1 MTDAHSAAEPVR
13 TTDADTLC
21 INTIRTLAMDAIQ
34 AAHSGH
40 PGTPMAL
47 APVGYLVRR
56 PACMRWIP
64 NTSCSAS
71 LPSAWTTSV
80 NFAPARVIPGPPG
93 VPVHLGRRDDDG
105 PARAERADQ
114 CWDGRRRLAGHTAQ
128 PAWSHDLRL
137 RRVHVAR

>member
-34 AAHSGH
+34 AAHSEH

-47 APVGYLVRR
+47 APVGYLVWR
-56 PACMRWIP
+56 PACMQWIP
-64 NTSCSAS
+64 TTSCSAS

-80 NFAPARVIPGPPG
+80 NFAPARVIPQATRSTGSHRASRRRQARSGRARRPVLGWRPPPPG
-93 VPVHLGRRDDDG
+93 
-105 PARAERADQ
+105 
-114 CWDGRRRLAGHTAQ
+114 WAGIA
-128 PAWSHDLRL
+128 PMG
-137 RRVHVAR
+137 